1 MYRSPSADVRNP
13 RHRGRGAWAALWLV
27 ATALACGNVALAGVT
42 DGMLYSRDGDL
53 YYIQNDQHILLTD
66 AAAVDTQPALSP
78 NGEEVA
84 FRSVGRAGTTTSCI
98 WIIGVQTG
106 DYTLVTDDSA
116 QDYDPRW
123 KPDGTQIAFESVS
136 RGASGSSAIWVWDRA
151 NGTYTQLTNDDGD
164 DHGPSWSPDASAIVF
179 YGQGRLQGG
188 TRLWIVDVLAALAS
202 PVDPAAYLL
211 IPTGVDSYEPAWSPD
226 GAEIA
231 YDYPGAV
238 GAVDVASLYDADPA
252 IVTRVLV
259 SGDHFGAAWSP
270 DGAFVAYRD
279 AGASSVYFVDVS
291 TGLSTPVTDG
301 LGVDRDPDWG
311 AMAAAGIAVMPAPPP
326 DFPDTPVN
334 GSSSITLTIAGT
346 GTDTLTVSDI
356 TSDNAAFTVSTTP
369 APPFDLLAQDPD
381 LTQDVTVTFTPT
393 VEGTHTANIT
403 ITHNAAGSQTV
414 VPVSGTATSA
424 VSPGIAVTPAPLDIG
439 SVEVNLSGMGTL
451 TIAGTGTDTLTVSDI
466 TSDNAAFTV
475 STTPAPPF
483 DLLAQDPDLTQDVT
497 VTFTPTVEGTHTA
510 NITITHNAAGSP
522 TVITVTGT
530 GVAATGAT
538 ITAADAQ
545 GQIGGTTTVAVGVS
559 DLTGL
564 GVAAVELVLTYDP
577 TLLTPRNDGTNTT
590 AAATTALIPA
600 SWNMS
605 QNVPTAGELRVA
617 LAGESTDP
625 IVGGGTLVEV
635 TFDISATATVGAT
648 SLLTLTTASLNEG
661 GVSSTAVAGTFTV
674 TQFMYG
680 DVTGNGAVSP
690 YDATWILD
698 CVATELVGGTSVFP
712 VEDAAPPWSP
722 VPLTPAEAREVADVD
737 DDGLITA
744 NDAVAILQYVVGLV
758 VELPLPAV
766 PPAPTARA
774 LTAAAFD
781 VVQTSARPGARI
793 TVSLDASAMSDVR
806 AGELVLD
813 YDAAVL
819 RPADVAF
826 RGADAGVL
834 LSHREGD
841 GRLAAAFA
849 SGRAIEGAGAVLEV
863 TFEATRN
870 VSRPIESAIR
880 ASHLRLNGAK
890 VETGF
895 AHTFRVEPFQ
905 TRLMANYPNPFNPE
919 TWIPFE
925 LAEAA
930 DVTIRV
936 YGVDGRLVRT
946 LELGRRDV
954 GEYAGR
960 DEAAYWDGANASGEA
975 VASGVYIYE
984 LTAGDYHAV
993 RRMVVRK

>member
-1 MYRSPSADVRNP
+1 MRPATIAHLCLPTAAFLLFLV
-13 RHRGRGAWAALWLV
+13 GAPTHAGERIAFES
-27 ATALACGNVALAGVT
+27 ATAVRSIWIVDVNTGV
-42 DGMLYSRDGDL
+42 
-53 YYIQNDQHILLTD
+53 DQQLTD
-66 AAAVDTQPALSP
+66 DTTNDYDPEWSP
-78 NGEEVA
+78 DRQYIA
-84 FRSVGRAGTTTSCI
+84 FSSARAGTRSIWLVDVTTLAL
-98 WIIGVQTG
+98 TR
-106 DYTLVTDDSA
+106 VTDDGGEDHNPTWS
-116 QDYDPRW
+116 
-123 KPDGTQIAFESVS
+123 PDGTQIAFRSDGRAAATVS
-136 RGASGSSAIWVWDRA
+136 IWKKDLSSLFDDQAAYAR
-151 NGTYTQLTNDDGD
+151 LTDDGGSD
-164 DHGPSWSPDASAIVF
+164 
-179 YGQGRLQGG
+179 YG
-188 TRLWIVDVLAALAS
+188 
-202 PVDPAAYLL
+202 
-211 IPTGVDSYEPAWSPD
+211 PAWSPD
-226 GAEIA
+226 GATIA
-231 YDYPGAV
+231 FYSQGTAR
-238 GAVDVASLYDADPA
+238 DATA
-252 IVTRVLV
+252 
-259 SGDHFGAAWSP
+259 GDHVWAKDLGLPFDDATAYSRMTDDAGQTYSPYWSP
-270 DGAFVAYRD
+270 DGSRIGFQLDRWSQWDVGSRNLSLPIDDVAAYERLTDSAGMDFSGPVWSPDLSRFAFASDTRLTGGVATSDIWIKTTATALDDPSGYTVLVQGHHP
-279 AGASSVYFVDVS
+279 AWEPASTAPDIA
-291 TGLSTPVTDG
+291 LTPS
-301 LGVDRDPDWG
+301 
-311 AMAAAGIAVMPAPPP
+311 PPY

-334 GSSSITLTIAGT
+334 GSSPLTLTIAST
-346 GTDTLTVSDI
+346 GAATLTVSDI
-356 TSDNAAFTVSTTP
+356 TSDNAVFTVSTTP

-381 LTQDVTVTFTPT
+381 LTQDVIVTFTPT
-393 VEGTHTANIT
+393 VEG
-403 ITHNAAGSQTV
+403 
-414 VPVSGTATSA
+414 
-424 VSPGIAVTPAPLDIG
+424 
-439 SVEVNLSGMGTL
+439 
-451 TIAGTGTDTLTVSDI
+451 
-466 TSDNAAFTV
+466 
-475 STTPAPPF
+475 
-483 DLLAQDPDLTQDVT
+483 AQ
-497 VTFTPTVEGTHTA
+497 TA

-522 TVITVTGT
+522 TVVPVSGT
-530 GVAATGAT
+530 GLAVSGAAV
-538 ITAADAQ
+538 TAADAQ
-545 GQIGGTTTVAVGVS
+545 GQIGGTTTVAIGVS

-564 GVAAVELVLTYDP
+564 GVAAVELVLTYDA

-590 AAATTALIPA
+590 AAVTTPLVPV

-617 LAGESTDP
+617 LAGESIDP
-625 IVGGGTLVEV
+625 IAGSGTLVEV

-661 GVSSTAVAGTFTV
+661 GVSSTAAAGTFTV

-680 DVTGNGAVSP
+680 DVTGNGTVSP
-690 YDATWILD
+690 YDATWVLD

-819 RPADVAF
+819 RPVDVSLRRDGAADTAQ
-826 RGADAGVL
+826 RPLLTHRAG
-834 LSHREGD
+834 G
-841 GRLAAAFA
+841 GRLAVAFA
-849 SGRAIEGAGAVLEV
+849 STRPIGESDATLEV

-880 ASHLRLNGAK
+880 ASHLRLNRSLI
-890 VETGF
+890 ETGF
-895 AHTFRVEPFQ
+895 VHTFRVEPFQ